1 MKKKIGVITAKQEN
15 RNKSFQCC
23 GNTEFLLKQRTKQII
38 SSNKHPGHISKLTLN
53 MEEGRERCLIVVGAN
68 SKIDKKDN
76 KDLRKTAMVL
86 KEAFQKRYVSSIRG
100 YHKPRIAV
108 LTKCKYYRKK
118 VFSHYYSFMLRA
130 YDTVVHIALGF
141 LKQILFTALMLL

>member
-1 MKKKIGVITAKQEN
+1 M
-15 RNKSFQCC
+15 
-23 GNTEFLLKQRTKQII
+23 
-38 SSNKHPGHISKLTLN
+38 
-53 MEEGRERCLIVVGAN
+53 GAN

-86 KEAFQKRYVSSIRG
+86 KEAFQERYVWSIRG
-100 YHKPRIAV
+100 YHKPRFAV

-118 VFSHYYSFMLRA
+118 VFPHYYSFMLRA

-141 LKQILFTALMLL
+141 LK